1 MAIIF
6 TMITP
11 LERGRF
17 MILLGLPILLAP
29 IVGPTVGGYLTQ
41 YASWRAIFLIN
52 VPIGLINI
60 LLAQMLLKETEIKAE
75 SRLDSKGLA
84 LSALSFPAILFALSE
99 ASDAGWGSPL
109 VLVLLIVGFG
119 ALGAFIAVE
128 LRQRQPM
135 LDLRLFKNA
144 MFAVA
149 IAITFVV
156 QFSYFGTSYLL
167 PLFLQGVRG
176 LGPANTGLVM
186 FPSGILDFAGIFFSG
201 RMYNRFGPRP
211 FAIAGMIVLMLS
223 SFGLSRMTET
233 TDTLIVTA
241 IASLRGLGIGL
252 AMMPVIT
259 MAFNTVPKALI
270 GRATALQNVLQRVF
284 GSAGTAILT
293 AIVVAALTFM
303 GVSAGSSIES
313 STASSSQLVSGFAVA
328 FTVMALVAAGG
339 TILSLVLRDSVLEQ
353 HLEETRVVTP
363 AHAEIDG

>member
-1 MAIIF
+1 MAIVF

-52 VPIGLINI
+52 VPIGLVNI
-60 LLAQMLLKETEIKAE
+60 LLALWLLKETDIKAE
-75 SRLDSKGLA
+75 SRLDSKGLL
-84 LSALSFPAILFALSE
+84 LSALSFPTILFALSE

-109 VLVLLIVGFG
+109 VVALLVIGFG
-119 ALGAFIAVE
+119 ALAAFIAVE
-128 LRQRQPM
+128 LRQKQPM

-144 MFAVA
+144 MFATA
-149 IAITFVV
+149 IVLTFAV
-156 QFSYFGTSYLL
+156 QFSYFGASYLL

-176 LGPANTGLVM
+176 LGPADTGLVM

-211 FAIAGMIVLMLS
+211 FAIAGMVVLTLS
-223 SFGLSRMTET
+223 SFGLSRITAT
-233 TDTLIVTA
+233 TGILTITA

-284 GSAGTAILT
+284 GSASAAALT
-293 AIVVAALTFM
+293 AIIVAALTLM
-303 GVSAGSSIES
+303 GVSAGSSIETS
-313 STASSSQLVSGFAVA
+313 SASKDQLVSAFAVA

-339 TILSLVLRDSVLEQ
+339 TLLCLRLRDAVLERQ
-353 HLEETRVVTP
+353 MEETRGTDAIAIEV
-363 AHAEIDG
+363 DS